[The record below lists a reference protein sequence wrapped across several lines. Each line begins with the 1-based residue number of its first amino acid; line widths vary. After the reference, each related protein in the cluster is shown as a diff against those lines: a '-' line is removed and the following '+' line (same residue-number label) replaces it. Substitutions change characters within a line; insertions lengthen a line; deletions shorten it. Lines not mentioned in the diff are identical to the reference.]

1 MIDVFRSAPPGSFSL
16 VMQQGGGA
24 IGRTPVD
31 AAAFPNRR
39 ARYWVMLSKAWQ
51 HGSEDEQHII
61 AVRDAWQRIAPL
73 TSGFYVNAMA
83 DDEYARVAANYG
95 ANYPRLQQLKRKY
108 DPGNLFRL
116 NANVLPAAS

>member
-1 MIDVFRSAPPGSFSL
+1 
-16 VMQQGGGA
+16 MQQGGGA

-39 ARYWVMLSKAWQ
+39 ARYWIMLSKGW
-51 HGSEDEQHII
+51 HERSEDEQRIS
-61 AVRDAWQRIAPL
+61 AVRSAWKRIEPL
-73 TSGFYVNAMA
+73 TNGFYVNAMV

-95 ANYPRLQQLKRKY
+95 PNYPRLQQLKRKY

-116 NANVLPAAS
+116 NANVLPA